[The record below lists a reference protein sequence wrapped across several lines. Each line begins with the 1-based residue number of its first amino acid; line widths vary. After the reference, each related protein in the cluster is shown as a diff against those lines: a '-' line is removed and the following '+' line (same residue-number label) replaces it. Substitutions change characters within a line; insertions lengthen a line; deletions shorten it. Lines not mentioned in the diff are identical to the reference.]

1 MFLDILKAYIIGI
14 CAAAPIGPVA
24 IVILQKSLSYGHR
37 TGFVSALGSTVIDTT
52 YAVIALFALAAA
64 RGFLERNNTVILI
77 AGGAVLMLLGL
88 SMAFR
93 DPFRRMKGGGK
104 PDRSVTK
111 NFLETMVCALSNPGA
126 VFVML
131 ALFSFFGVEAG
142 SARFAVAPVILA
154 VSAGSATYWFF
165 FTGFV
170 SRWRNTFRIR
180 TLFWIS
186 RLSGIVIM
194 IIGFALLTDGLYD
207 VIFG

>member
-24 IVILQKSLSYGHR
+24 IMVLQKSLSHGRR
-37 TGFVSALGSTVIDTT
+37 TGFVSALGSTVIDTA
-52 YAVIALFALAAA
+52 YAVAAVFALAAV

-77 AGGAVLMLLGL
+77 VGGVVLMGLGV

-93 DPFRRMKGGGK
+93 DPFRRMKTGEES
-104 PDRSVTK
+104 DRAVTK
-111 NFLETMVCALSNPGA
+111 NFLETLVCALSNPGA

-142 SARFAVAPVILA
+142 GAGFAVAPVILA

-165 FTGFV
+165 FTWFV
-170 SRWRNTFRIR
+170 SRWRDTFRIR

-186 RLSGIVIM
+186 RLSGIVIL
-194 IIGFALLTDGLYD
+194 IIGFALLMDGLYD
-207 VIFG
+207 VIFA